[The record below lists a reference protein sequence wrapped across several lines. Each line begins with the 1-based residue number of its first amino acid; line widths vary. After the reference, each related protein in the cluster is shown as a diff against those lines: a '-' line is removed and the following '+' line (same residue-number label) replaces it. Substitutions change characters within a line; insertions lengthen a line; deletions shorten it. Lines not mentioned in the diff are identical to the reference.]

1 LEGNEL
7 LSNDSFGLDLLE
19 RLSDQKVPSPL
30 DSKKCSTGDE
40 SDLVVDKQVAHSQ
53 HLLVELLEQEN
64 GPLAEP
70 QGTSPL
76 RKRDR
81 PQDSTFDDWEGDALL
96 GRESK
101 KSEVVQQL
109 EIDAEEFVESGK
121 EIAQDEEVD
130 IPIDL
135 VEDATRED
143 APSANEPALNAK
155 LDIDSQIRELD
166 GAENR
171 EAEAK
176 GLQTRGELQCS
187 SGSKSEPD
195 NEEDEE
201 VRLGRKHGRRRDRNP
216 KPSKRRRAVPEPSPV
231 SEKYHRESLCGAEDR
246 LHDGFYDPGRERPFL
261 RLEEFE
267 REKPCVNSRE
277 VILVDRWVRSWGPYR
292 TVCCLTASVVCS
304 LNPSIPF
311 SSVDRDL

>member
-1 LEGNEL
+1 MNCNLEGNEL
-7 LSNDSFGLDLLE
+7 LSDDSFGLDLLE
-19 RLSDQKVPSPL
+19 RLSDQKLPIPL
-30 DSKKCSTGDE
+30 DSKKCSAGDE
-40 SDLVVDKQVAHSQ
+40 SGIVVDKQVVDSQ
-53 HLLVELLEQEN
+53 HVLVELSDQEN

-81 PQDSTFDDWEGDALL
+81 PQDSTFNDWEEDAVL

-109 EIDAEEFVESGK
+109 EIDAEEFAESEGGK
-121 EIAQDEEVD
+121 EAARDQEVD

-143 APSANEPALNAK
+143 APSANEPALSRK
-155 LDIDSQIRELD
+155 LDLDSQSKELD

-171 EAEAK
+171 DAEVI
-176 GLQTRGELQCS
+176 GLQTRGELQCR
-187 SGSKSEPD
+187 SGSESEPD
-195 NEEDEE
+195 NEEEEE

-261 RLEEFE
+261 PLEEFE

-277 VILVDRWVRSWGPYR
+277 VILVDRWVQS
-292 TVCCLTASVVCS
+292 
-304 LNPSIPF
+304 
-311 SSVDRDL
+311 